1 MKNILFALLLSLLT
15 GAVFAQS
22 ETVKTEVIAT
32 ELAPGIYRLFVD
44 NRVSVALQTGPDG
57 LLLIDAAYDRTAA
70 EVKKAIR
77 ELSDKEIRFLINTHL
92 HGDHTGGNAVL
103 GKGAHIIAHPTVKEY
118 LSKDQVRGETT
129 LPAPPVHARPDITI
143 KGAMTLDFNNETIE
157 ITHLPGGH
165 TGGDLLVYF
174 PAAGVL
180 VVGDL
185 LFAGYFP
192 YVDVSN
198 GGNPLTYMK
207 NVDWILNNF
216 PDNTIFS
223 GGHGPVFSKTEYKNW
238 LDNLTETLEVLQK
251 ARSQGMDAEQMKS
264 AGLLNKWASFGS
276 FFITED
282 RWIDTLYP
290 FLQQ

>member
-1 MKNILFALLLSLLT
+1 MKNIVFALLLSLLT

-44 NRVSVALQTGPDG
+44 NRVSVALQNGPDG

-70 EVKKAIR
+70 EVKEALR

-129 LPAPPVHARPDITI
+129 FPAPPVHARPDITI
-143 KGAMTLDFNNETIE
+143 KGTMTLDFNNETIE

-198 GGNPLTYMK
+198 GGNPLTYLK

-238 LDNLTETLEVLQK
+238 LNNLSETLEVLQK

>member
-1 MKNILFALLLSLLT
+1 MKNIVFALLLSLLT

-70 EVKKAIR
+70 EVKEAIR

-129 LPAPPVHARPDITI
+129 FPAPPVHARPDITI
-143 KGAMTLDFNNETIE
+143 KGTMTLDFNNETIE

-198 GGNPLTYMK
+198 GGNPLTYLK

-238 LDNLTETLEVLQK
+238 LNNLSETLEVLQK

>member
-1 MKNILFALLLSLLT
+1 MKNIVFALLLSLLT

-44 NRVSVALQTGPDG
+44 NRVSVALQNGPDG

-70 EVKKAIR
+70 EVKEAIR

-129 LPAPPVHARPDITI
+129 FPAPPVHARPDITI
-143 KGAMTLDFNNETIE
+143 KGTMTLDFNNETIE

-198 GGNPLTYMK
+198 GGNPLTYLK

-238 LDNLTETLEVLQK
+238 LNNLSETLEVLQK

>member
-1 MKNILFALLLSLLT
+1 T

-70 EVKKAIR
+70 EVKEALR

-129 LPAPPVHARPDITI
+129 FPAPPVHARPDITI
-143 KGAMTLDFNNETIE
+143 KGTMTLDFNNETIE

-198 GGNPLTYMK
+198 GGNPLTYLK